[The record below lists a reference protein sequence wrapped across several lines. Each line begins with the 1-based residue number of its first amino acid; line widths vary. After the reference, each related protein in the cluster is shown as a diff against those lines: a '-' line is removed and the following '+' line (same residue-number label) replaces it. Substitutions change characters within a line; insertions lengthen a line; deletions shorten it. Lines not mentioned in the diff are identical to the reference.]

1 MWNESAV
8 SASPGS
14 RRLVSI
20 LLCLGNHGT
29 GDPLL
34 SPTITCGGNGSASDN
49 GCVFPL
55 HVTTSRDVTVST
67 EGHRGNPHPVQPIT
81 RRRAGSSRRI
91 RRPFP
96 CAEQRSLMRGI
107 PSRDVTDPTFPPQPP
122 IRAQHRWF
130 PLLRPLVLHLYIEE
144 WDPREHHRDPTK
156 SQHRK
161 GRRMEWKLERL
172 SVPKVRREE
181 QVMWV
186 SVFYVPGVLLILLIN
201 NQYYDVISPI
211 AKYYENFWK
220 RL

>member
-96 CAEQRSLMRGI
+96 CAEQRSLVRGI

-144 WDPREHHRDPTK
+144 WDPRGITGIRQRASIGRGEGWSGSWRGCLSLK
-156 SQHRK
+156 S
-161 GRRMEWKLERL
+161 GER
-172 SVPKVRREE
+172 SR
-181 QVMWV
+181 WC
-186 SVFYVPGVLLILLIN
+186 G
-201 NQYYDVISPI
+201 
-211 AKYYENFWK
+211 
-220 RL
+220 

>member
-1 MWNESAV
+1 MG
-8 SASPGS
+8 PK
-14 RRLVSI
+14 
-20 LLCLGNHGT
+20 GN
-29 GDPLL
+29 
-34 SPTITCGGNGSASDN
+34 
-49 GCVFPL
+49 
-55 HVTTSRDVTVST
+55 
-67 EGHRGNPHPVQPIT
+67 
-81 RRRAGSSRRI
+81 
-91 RRPFP
+91 
-96 CAEQRSLMRGI
+96 
-107 PSRDVTDPTFPPQPP
+107 
-122 IRAQHRWF
+122 
-130 PLLRPLVLHLYIEE
+130 
-144 WDPREHHRDPTK
+144 HRDPTK